1 MFIKIR
7 CFKYT
12 AKKNIYYKII
22 KNYKLT
28 ISNEIINEG
37 NKRNIIEKI
46 QKKNEVNNEANKR
59 NNYDEN
65 IISNQA
71 LNTVNKRNICNKIQE
86 DNNDY
91 DIITNELTKKEKM
104 DFYYSVMDNN
114 VEKFKSYI
122 NGTNSGKP
130 YNILEEVSA
139 RGYKWTTFHYAMHYG
154 RWNIIKFIFEYLID
168 LNLLDKAL
176 NMKTNDNRCPILC
189 LFKSNNLSPQQKKEI
204 YFKIINTFQ
213 IPLSEEVI
221 NEAKKKEF
229 YVEIPISDN
238 VINKSNER
246 KLYVNVPKELF

>member
-71 LNTVNKRNICNKIQE
+71 LNTVNKRNIGNKIPE

-139 RGYKWTTFHYAMHYG
+139 RGYDAFRDKCLFSYADSDS
-154 RWNIIKFIFEYLID
+154 FV
-168 LNLLDKAL
+168 KAL
-176 NMKTNDNRCPILC
+176 RNTCTCGFPPQRIVNMYQE
-189 LFKSNNLSPQQKKEI
+189 FLSYEAGLIRLGRIIDKHI
-204 YFKIINTFQ
+204 FKI
-213 IPLSEEVI
+213 
-221 NEAKKKEF
+221 
-229 YVEIPISDN
+229 
-238 VINKSNER
+238 
-246 KLYVNVPKELF
+246 